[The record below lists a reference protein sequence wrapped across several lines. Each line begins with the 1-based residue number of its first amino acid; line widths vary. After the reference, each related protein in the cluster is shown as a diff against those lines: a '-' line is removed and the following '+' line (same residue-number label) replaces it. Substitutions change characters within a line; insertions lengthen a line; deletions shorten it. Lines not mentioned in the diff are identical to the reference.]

1 LLDSRS
7 AGRFSPLEAA
17 DSVYPTDLPRRVPA
31 ATGTEEASF
40 VRLDE
45 YEPWV
50 EPRVRRVVADSLGV
64 TLEDLTAEVS
74 LADDL
79 AADSLDVLELAL
91 VLEEEFG
98 FPLPERVLSDVRSY
112 GDLVSATVMLARER
126 RAAEAR
132 GSRALA
138 FFWARTT
145 AADGRGALERSG
157 WLTPYVLE
165 EIAEDARRAGC
176 VWLEVAPR
184 GDGPGLGAVWEECAR
199 LAARGISV
207 NFCLVDE
214 AAFRWRGATERA
226 A

>member
-1 LLDSRS
+1 LL
-7 AGRFSPLEAA
+7 A
-17 DSVYPTDLPRRVPA
+17 YPTDLPR
-31 ATGTEEASF
+31 
-40 VRLDE
+40 
-45 YEPWV
+45 
-50 EPRVRRVVADSLGV
+50 
-64 TLEDLTAEVS
+64 
-74 LADDL
+74 DL

-112 GDLVSATVMLARER
+112 GDLVSATVTLTRER

-138 FFWARTT
+138 FFWARAT

-176 VWLEVAPR
+176 LWLQVAPR

-207 NFCLVDE
+207 NFRLVDD
-214 AAFRWRGATERA
+214 AAPGWRGATERA

>member
-1 LLDSRS
+1 MRTRGLRRGPLGPQRSWRSPSPSTIFRPPSGRRSRRTEGANCWTPAMPVAS
-7 AGRFSPLEAA
+7 HLEPA

-50 EPRVRRVVADSLGV
+50 EPRVRRVVADSLVV

-98 FPLPERVLSDVRSY
+98 FPLPERALSDVRSY
-112 GDLVSATVMLARER
+112 GDLVSATATLARER

-132 GSRALA
+132 GSRA
-138 FFWARTT
+138 
-145 AADGRGALERSG
+145 
-157 WLTPYVLE
+157 
-165 EIAEDARRAGC
+165 
-176 VWLEVAPR
+176 
-184 GDGPGLGAVWEECAR
+184 
-199 LAARGISV
+199 
-207 NFCLVDE
+207 
-214 AAFRWRGATERA
+214 
-226 A
+226 

>member
-1 LLDSRS
+1 M
-7 AGRFSPLEAA
+7 LE
-17 DSVYPTDLPRRVPA
+17 LR
-31 ATGTEEASF
+31 
-40 VRLDE
+40 
-45 YEPWV
+45 V
-50 EPRVRRVVADSLGV
+50 EPRLRRVVADNLGV
-64 TLEDLTAEVS
+64 ALEDLTPEVS
-74 LADDL
+74 LTDDL
-79 AADSLDVLELAL
+79 AADSLDVLE
-91 VLEEEFG
+91 
-98 FPLPERVLSDVRSY
+98 
-112 GDLVSATVMLARER
+112 LARER

-138 FFWARTT
+138 FFWARAT

-184 GDGPGLGAVWEECAR
+184 GDELGLGAVWEECAR

-207 NFCLVDE
+207 NFRLVDD
-214 AAFRWRGATERA
+214 AAPGWRGATERA

>member
-1 LLDSRS
+1 
-7 AGRFSPLEAA
+7 
-17 DSVYPTDLPRRVPA
+17 VPT
-31 ATGTEEASF
+31 ATGTTEEASF

-50 EPRVRRVVADSLGV
+50 EPRVRRVAADNLGV
-64 TLEDLTAEVS
+64 TLEDLMAEVS
-74 LADDL
+74 LTDDL
-79 AADSLDVLELAL
+79 AADSLDVLE
-91 VLEEEFG
+91 
-98 FPLPERVLSDVRSY
+98 
-112 GDLVSATVMLARER
+112 LARER

-138 FFWARTT
+138 FFWARAT
-145 AADGRGALERSG
+145 AADGRGTLERAG
-157 WLTPYVLE
+157 LLTPYVLE

-207 NFCLVDE
+207 NFRLVDD
-214 AAFRWRGATERA
+214 AAPGWRGATERA